1 MGNHGRTTPAS
12 NSAMANAIVA
22 RFVDGRVVKGMSL
35 DVDPARPTCHVRTLA
50 GEMLKVELRE
60 LKALFF
66 VHSLD
71 GDRDR
76 KDSADVE
83 RNDPRVTGS
92 KVVKVRFNDGEE
104 IVGIALRFP
113 PNRPM
118 YFLTPVDKKGNNVRI
133 LVNSSQVK
141 EISLVDPTSSD

>member
-1 MGNHGRTTPAS
+1 METFDRSQAA

-35 DVDPARPTCHVRTLA
+35 DVDPARPTCHVRTLT
-50 GEMLKVELRE
+50 GEMVKVELRE

-66 VHSLD
+66 VHGLD
-71 GDRDR
+71 GDRAR
-76 KDSADVE
+76 RDSAE
-83 RNDPRVTGS
+83 IEPNDARVTGS
-92 KVVKVRFNDGEE
+92 RVVKVCFADGEE
-104 IVGIALRFP
+104 IVGIALRYP

-133 LVNSSQVK
+133 LVNSAQVK
-141 EISLVDPTSSD
+141 EITLVDPAGG